1 MGKGGRKPQQGTNKK
16 QKAPLPPPIHV
27 TKNKHN
33 NQTKNRNLH
42 ITNNTDKL
50 NKAFCLHMQ
59 SVLVT
64 VCR

>member
-33 NQTKNRNLH
+33 NQT
-42 ITNNTDKL
+42 
-50 NKAFCLHMQ
+50 NKEQKPTHNKQ
-59 SVLVT
+59 YRQT
-64 VCR
+64 E